1 MCIYGFKY
9 EYIYIVKIGVL
20 AHEVQP
26 NVQSAPPARQRFC
39 EKRRWSSASCMAQST
54 HHCDMKQR
62 QVWHDMSVKT
72 HVLKLQLQT
81 SHIYIYQVGGLV
93 DRLKQKLHIDG

>member
-1 MCIYGFKY
+1 MQVHSKAVSLIRHGPKRHPTRQTYLCIYGFKY
-9 EYIYIVKIGVL
+9 EYIYIYIYVKIGVL

-62 QVWHDMSVKT
+62 QV
-72 HVLKLQLQT
+72 
-81 SHIYIYQVGGLV
+81 
-93 DRLKQKLHIDG
+93 